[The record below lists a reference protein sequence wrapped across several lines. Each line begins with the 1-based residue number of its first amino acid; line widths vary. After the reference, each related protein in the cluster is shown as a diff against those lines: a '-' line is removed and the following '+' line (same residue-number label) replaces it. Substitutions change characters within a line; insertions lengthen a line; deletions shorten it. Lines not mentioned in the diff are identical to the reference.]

1 MDSTNPTLVVNLT
14 GNMSDFFQVT
24 TSAGSRKEADR
35 IAAELVERRLAG
47 CVQIVGPVRSVYRW
61 QGQVE
66 QADEWLCLVKT
77 SSDRYAAVEAAIRAL
92 HSYECPEI
100 IATPFVAGS
109 DAYLTWLAAQVDGD

>member
-1 MDSTNPTLVVNLT
+1 
-14 GNMSDFFQVT
+14 MSDFFQVT